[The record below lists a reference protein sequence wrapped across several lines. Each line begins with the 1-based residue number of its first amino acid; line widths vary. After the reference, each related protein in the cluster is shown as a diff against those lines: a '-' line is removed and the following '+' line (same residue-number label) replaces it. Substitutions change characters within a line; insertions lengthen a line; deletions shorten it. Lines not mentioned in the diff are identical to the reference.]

1 MAARN
6 EITGDLIQTK
16 LTNTTLYESNW
27 DKVFG
32 NKQAATV
39 AGVEAT
45 ADKPT
50 QWTQLD
56 LFDEDRIDTIGA
68 NGNEGIHYEGL
79 DNGEV

>member
-6 EITGDLIQTK
+6 DITGNKIQTK
-16 LTNTTLYESNW
+16 LTTSTLYETNW

-39 AGVEAT
+39 AGFKDT
-45 ADKPT
+45 TYKPT

-56 LFDEDRIDTIGA
+56 LFDEDRIDSIGT
-68 NGNEGIHYEGL
+68 NGNEGLHYEG
-79 DNGEV
+79 NK